1 MRRTG
6 SLSVLVFAL
15 ALTLGFAAWSSPAQA
30 GFHVCNKTNLTTRLA
45 LGHFDGTHWSS
56 EGWWT
61 IKPENC
67 VSVLTGALN
76 ARYYYLYATD
86 QKAGTWEGS
95 THFCVAPEKRFQAVG
110 RADCV
115 KRGFARRGF
124 FEVDTGDKP
133 DWTQNLS
140 N

>member
-1 MRRTG
+1 MRGTG
-6 SLSVLVFAL
+6 PFSVMGLAL
-15 ALTLGFAAWSSPAQA
+15 ALALGLGVQARPAQA
-30 GFHVCNKTNLTTRLA
+30 GFQVCNKTGLATRLA

-61 IKPENC
+61 IQPKSC
-67 VSVLTGALN
+67 ASILTGALN

-95 THFCVAPEKRFQAVG
+95 THFCVAPEKRFRAVG

-124 FEVDTGDKP
+124 FEVDTGNKP

-140 N
+140 D